1 MRLGDRLGYN
11 RATAQGAVNGGAG
24 VSFGTK
30 WHVKFYAE
38 ARYHRMFL
46 GNDRHADLLPVTFG
60 FRW

>member
-1 MRLGDRLGYN
+1 M
-11 RATAQGAVNGGAG
+11 G
-24 VSFGTK
+24 VSLGTK

-46 GNDRHADLLPVTFG
+46 GNDRHTDLLPVTFG